1 MANNENADGE
11 EKRKAFISGVKKGV
25 DTIKKIVQ
33 VFKRN
38 PSVKAWA
45 KRKRAEKQRL
55 KREGKRGSELRSSL
69 ASWIARN
76 PKPTGRTA
84 KDSIQLAEDSNL
96 VPRGTV
102 QALTLPPSQ
111 TTKKAQ
117 PQFLVLILVALGFFL
132 LSNRKY

>member
-1 MANNENADGE
+1 MEDNANGNGE

-69 ASWIARN
+69 ANWIARN

-84 KDSIQLAEDSNL
+84 KDSIQLAEDQNL

-102 QALTLPPSQ
+102 QTLTLPPSQ

-132 LSNRKY
+132 LSYRKY

>member
-1 MANNENADGE
+1 MADNGNGNGE

-45 KRKRAEKQRL
+45 KAKRAEKRRL
-55 KREGKRGSELRSSL
+55 KKEGLRGADLRASL
-69 ASWIARN
+69 SNWIADN
-76 PKPTGRTA
+76 PKPSGRQA
-84 KDSIQLAEDSNL
+84 KESIQLAEDTNL

-102 QALTLPPSQ
+102 QALGLP
-111 TTKKAQ
+111 TTDTTAKAQ

-132 LSNRKY
+132 LSNRK